1 MIVAVAAP
9 FPPPQHSPMLGHF
22 ASSHTVCSPKPLK
35 SFLMALYD
43 APVGI
48 GCLRNEGKRGL
59 HVSRCLEKR
68 SAGLAERYCRERH
81 ARLVA
86 LGQMRNHQRSI
97 HHPAW
102 ESGELSMVLLDR
114 SVIRQSRGIERL
126 GGSVKSAHTLNL
138 ESRSYDGNRCCCPG
152 KKHCYIVY

>member
-22 ASSHTVCSPKPLK
+22 ASSHTVCNPRPLR

-59 HVSRCLEKR
+59 HVSRWVGQR
-68 SAGLAERYCRERH
+68 SAELAVMYCRGQH
-81 ARLVA
+81 ARSVA
-86 LGQMRNHQRSI
+86 LVQMRNHQKSI
-97 HHPAW
+97 HRPAW
-102 ESGELSMVLLDR
+102 ESGVLSMVLLDH
-114 SVIRQSRGIERL
+114 SAIRLSRGIGRHGE
-126 GGSVKSAHTLNL
+126 SFESAHTLNL
-138 ESRSYDGNRCCCPG
+138 GKDGLRWEQ
-152 KKHCYIVY
+152 KLLSW